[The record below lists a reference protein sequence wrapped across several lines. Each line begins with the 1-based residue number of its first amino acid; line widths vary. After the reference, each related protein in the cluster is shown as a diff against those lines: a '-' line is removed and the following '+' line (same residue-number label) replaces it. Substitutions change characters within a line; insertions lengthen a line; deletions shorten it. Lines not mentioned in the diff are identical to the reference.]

1 MNVLLLNQI
10 GYVKVVV
17 TIQVN
22 NMELRAKCSELN
34 MLCPIELM
42 LISQI
47 MPFMFLVAK
56 RCLERSPG

>member
-10 GYVKVVV
+10 GYVKVV

-47 MPFMFLVAK
+47 MSFMFLFAK

>member
-1 MNVLLLNQI
+1 MNVLLVNQI
-10 GYVKVVV
+10 GYVKVV

-22 NMELRAKCSELN
+22 NMEHEVKFSELN

>member
-10 GYVKVVV
+10 GYVKVV

>member
-1 MNVLLLNQI
+1 MNVLLLNQV
-10 GYVKVVV
+10 GYVKVV

-22 NMELRAKCSELN
+22 NMELRAKFSELN

>member
-10 GYVKVVV
+10 GYVKVV

-22 NMELRAKCSELN
+22 NMELRAKFSELI